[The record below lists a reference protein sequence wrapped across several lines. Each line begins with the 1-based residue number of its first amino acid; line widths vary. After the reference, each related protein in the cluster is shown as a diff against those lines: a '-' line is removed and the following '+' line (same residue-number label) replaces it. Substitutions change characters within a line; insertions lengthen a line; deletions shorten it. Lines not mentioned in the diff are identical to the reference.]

1 MSLFLSWKPK
11 GESTP
16 TLQLLRRWRSTT
28 VSLNSSNR
36 WVQCFVNGSTKIS
49 QLFVNNYPF
58 TWSILVSGWSIFFK
72 QFLRAMPSNI
82 LWSNSA
88 LICSCEAISASDYV
102 EFSNFMARD
111 RKYSR
116 HCGQLKEFDI
126 ESDRK
131 FFRVTFRSN
140 DRLDGT
146 GFNATYHFMDEVET
160 YTGRPSESSKG
171 PQSIHGRYYTLT
183 AKQYSSQ

>member
-1 MSLFLSWKPK
+1 MPLFLSWKPE
-11 GESTP
+11 GESAP
-16 TLQLLRRWRSTT
+16 TLQLFRRRRSIT
-28 VSLNSSNR
+28 VS
-36 WVQCFVNGSTKIS
+36 
-49 QLFVNNYPF
+49 
-58 TWSILVSGWSIFFK
+58 
-72 QFLRAMPSNI
+72 SNI
-82 LWSNSA
+82 YNEHFTCVSA
-88 LICSCEAISASDYV
+88 TNVIYSCEAISASDYV

-160 YTGRPSESSKG
+160 YTGRPSETSKG
-171 PQSIHGRYYTLT
+171 HQSIHGGYPYFSFLIQFFFVLFYTL
-183 AKQYSSQ
+183 ANKFNKMMQESILIAVY